1 MHLIKYEVSNTRWF
15 QYTNMTH
22 TEENSSP
29 NLYNHDHIDFALAW
43 KLNTQTLISKKRY
56 GCRCNIRDIQLFT
69 YRDNTFIA
77 VLHFTVTVVSSII
90 SITHTMKL

>member
-43 KLNTQTLISKKRY
+43 N
-56 GCRCNIRDIQLFT
+56 
-69 YRDNTFIA
+69 
-77 VLHFTVTVVSSII
+77 
-90 SITHTMKL
+90 